1 MDSDP
6 LYSTINCHY
15 DGGQL
20 LSLHGLWFS
29 QLCHPTEN
37 ILEHSS
43 SNALLI
49 DSKACTTYFRE
60 HYDIKIGTFSCSN
73 PVVVSTFVIKCTLEA
88 GTGSKLPV
96 IVELK
101 LALGEKKSG
110 TIVGRLDEAVSY
122 REHVNLKD
130 QFSRFS
136 EYGVGGLRKEI
147 EELYRRAF
155 ASRGKRTRVIQT

>member
-6 LYSTINCHY
+6 LYSTSNCHY
-15 DGGQL
+15 GGGQL

-29 QLCHPTEN
+29 RLCRSTEN
-37 ILEHSS
+37 IPEQHSS
-43 SNALLI
+43 SNVLYI
-49 DSKACTTYFRE
+49 DSKACTTFFRE

-88 GTGSKLPV
+88 GSGSKLPV
-96 IVELK
+96 TVVVK
-101 LALGEKKSG
+101 GEKESG
-110 TIVGRLDEAVSY
+110 AVVGRLDEAVSY
-122 REHVNLKD
+122 KEHLNLKD

-155 ASRGKRTRVIQT
+155 ASRGKKNT